1 MTGPLSSLRLTMVVA
16 LLMVGGCSKDSA
28 PGSNASIAPAYA
40 AVARGR
46 IDIDGGL
53 LAIKPPR
60 EGTLASVN
68 AHEGDNV
75 TKGETLAAMDT
86 QPATLQVE
94 ASRAGLAQANAE
106 AALLTGKLAVAKQQA
121 ERLSA
126 AAKAGAGDEQSA
138 DTARG
143 AASELEAQKAAAAAA
158 VDMAQQKVDA
168 ARYELSLRTLRSP
181 IDARVTRVTAQVGSQ
196 VSPQSGPLFTLL
208 PKTPPIVRAELS
220 ESMIDA
226 VKVGMAA
233 TVSADGGGSE
243 SSWPA
248 HVLRIGSV
256 VGPSTLD
263 DDPQQRINARTV
275 SCVLTFDQPQ
285 SLRIGQRVLVHF
297 GTVSTPPARAKAE

>member
-1 MTGPLSSLRLTMVVA
+1 MNGPFSPLRLTMVVA
-16 LLMVGGCSKDSA
+16 LMLVGGCSKDSA
-28 PGSNASIAPAYA
+28 PASHASVEPAYA

-60 EGTLASVN
+60 DGTLASVH

-75 TKGETLAAMDT
+75 SQGEILATMDT
-86 QPATLQVE
+86 QPAALQVE
-94 ASRAGLAQANAE
+94 VSRAGLAQATAD
-106 AALLTGKLAVAKQQA
+106 AALLTSKLAVAKQQSG
-121 ERLSA
+121 RLSA
-126 AAKAGAGDEQSA
+126 AAKAGAGDQQSA

-143 AASELEAQKAAAAAA
+143 AASELEAQKAAAVAA
-158 VDMAQQKVDA
+158 VDMAQQKLDA

-181 IDARVTRVTAQVGSQ
+181 IDARVTRMTAQVGSQ

-220 ESMIDA
+220 ESMVDA
-226 VKVGMAA
+226 VKVGMPA

-248 HVLRIGSV
+248 HVLRLGSV

-263 DDPQQRINARTV
+263 DEPQQRLNARTV

-297 GTVSTPPARAKAE
+297 GTSSTPANPAKAH